1 MNDLVR
7 FAMSV
12 EYATGKKRGRR
23 PVFSSNKFYPYKEEL
38 QLQQATGKELER
50 FIGEA
55 YGVAISGEAFAFTDD
70 LNALSNLTED
80 LPDSFKSEVS
90 AIGRAIGQNVSNV
103 IANSSE
109 MIVGKPYYPPAAKDE
124 IFKTWEANFQMLCK
138 SAESDIKKDISRI
151 VAQAKNEGWNGKQVE
166 KAVKKELPEKYKNR
180 AELISRTEAA
190 KLNTQATISTY
201 RQIGCQY
208 YKWMSTLDE
217 RVRPTHEKM
226 NDQICS
232 IENPEVYYDETPDG
246 LVEHSRG
253 DDMVHLH
260 PGEDFQCR
268 CTMVIWDP
276 AIDGKYDVKEKP
288 EEEKTEASEQRTEND
303 PASRELEKAN
313 ERLAEQEKELERA
326 EKGREKAEK
335 ELEQEKTARKTAEKE
350 AASEKSSRKAA
361 ENAQK
366 EAEEAEKAQKTRA
379 VKAEKR
385 AEKAEERVAK
395 VEIEKAAAEKE
406 KEAAISAKVKA
417 ELETGKVKKRNEILT
432 NANERHS
439 KRTLEQ
445 RQEIQTRWEVRRALP
460 YSAWKIAKEAGV
472 QEKTGVNYKEE
483 VEKKLKKRTQ
493 DYRIAC
499 RLIDAKY
506 SRTYQKGAFARFL
519 PKENKVLIGIGCV
532 FTNLRGPGSSLLHE
546 SGHALDFAI
555 GKALGYGR
563 HISVSKNFGEK
574 IIKELTETLFQEADN
589 YIALHPQFEKGWSQN
604 RKRQRYFEIKFI
616 ESEYMDSKHKD
627 VPTRFIKTL
636 DGDNHLISAFSD
648 IINGVSDGKIDIA
661 YHHKYSYWNA
671 ESVGKETFTHIGTLS
686 ESAEGVSLLETYL
699 PQNYLRWKEF
709 IKLGADVVNN
719 QRLSR
724 NRP

>member
-50 FIGEA
+50 FIEEA
-55 YGVAISGEAFAFTDD
+55 YGVAISGEAFAFSDD
-70 LNALSNLTED
+70 LNALSNLSED

-201 RQIGCQY
+201 KQIGCQY

-217 RVRPTHEKM
+217 RVRLTHENM
-226 NDQICS
+226 NDKICS
-232 IENPEVYYDETPDG
+232 IENPDVYYEETPDG
-246 LVEHSRG
+246 LVEHERG

-268 CTMVIWDP
+268 CTMVMWDP

-288 EEEKTEASEQRTEND
+288 EEEKTEEPEQRTEND

-326 EKGREKAEK
+326 KNEA
-335 ELEQEKTARKTAEKE
+335 KTAENE
-350 AASEKSSRKAA
+350 LANEKSARKAA
-361 ENAQK
+361 EKAQK
-366 EAEEAEKAQKTRA
+366 EAENLVKKEAEKSISVASKVVQSAKRYEGVTNDPGLKKCVSEVEDAVKETKKSGIASKLYERLEALKERIFGIQSEEEVMEAIGVKRFETKKTPMQVIDGANPTKNKKNCFITSALFEVRCRGWDAKAKPYDDSMIVLSNEPQLLFKNAQK
-379 VKAEKR
+379 VKFTSLENLKALLEEYEDGARFSINAEFIVDGAFKGHSFN
-385 AEKAEERVAK
+385 AY
-395 VEIEKAAAEKE
+395 IEN
-406 KEAAISAKVKA
+406 
-417 ELETGKVKKRNEILT
+417 GKVRFVCLQEDKKDASVFFRKYTLVEEDNFFF
-432 NANERHS
+432 
-439 KRTLEQ
+439 RTDGLK
-445 RQEIQTRWEVRRALP
+445 L
-460 YSAWKIAKEAGV
+460 
-472 QEKTGVNYKEE
+472 NYKN
-483 VEKKLKKRTQ
+483 LKK
-493 DYRIAC
+493 
-499 RLIDAKY
+499 
-506 SRTYQKGAFARFL
+506 
-519 PKENKVLIGIGCV
+519 V
-532 FTNLRGPGSSLLHE
+532 
-546 SGHALDFAI
+546 
-555 GKALGYGR
+555 
-563 HISVSKNFGEK
+563 
-574 IIKELTETLFQEADN
+574 IK
-589 YIALHPQFEKGWSQN
+589 
-604 RKRQRYFEIKFI
+604 
-616 ESEYMDSKHKD
+616 
-627 VPTRFIKTL
+627 
-636 DGDNHLISAFSD
+636 
-648 IINGVSDGKIDIA
+648 
-661 YHHKYSYWNA
+661 
-671 ESVGKETFTHIGTLS
+671 
-686 ESAEGVSLLETYL
+686 
-699 PQNYLRWKEF
+699 
-709 IKLGADVVNN
+709 
-719 QRLSR
+719 
-724 NRP
+724 

>member
-23 PVFSSNKFYPYKEEL
+23 PVFSPNKFYPYKEEL
-38 QLQQATGKELER
+38 QLQKATEKELEL
-50 FIGEA
+50 FIEEA
-55 YGVAISGEAFAFTDD
+55 YGVAISGEAFAFSDD
-70 LNALSNLTED
+70 LNALSNLSED

-90 AIGRAIGQNVSNV
+90 AIGRAIGQNVSKV

-201 RQIGCQY
+201 KQIGCQY

-217 RVRPTHEKM
+217 RVRLTHENM
-226 NDQICS
+226 NDKICS
-232 IENPEVYYDETPDG
+232 IENPDVYYEETPDG
-246 LVEHSRG
+246 LVEHERG

-268 CTMVIWDP
+268 CTMVMWDP

-288 EEEKTEASEQRTEND
+288 EEEKTEEPEQRAEND

-313 ERLAEQEKELERA
+313 ERLALQEKELERA
-326 EKGREKAEK
+326 KNEA
-335 ELEQEKTARKTAEKE
+335 KTAENELANEKSARKAAEKE
-350 AASEKSSRKAA
+350 AASEKSARKAA

-395 VEIEKAAAEKE
+395 VEIEKAAAEKKNKSLE
-406 KEAAISAKVKA
+406 KTNEKYYDNLVAMRETASVNFVKA
-417 ELETGKVKKRNEILT
+417 EFPDETWEKEKGFNISLSRIKEAEPGNEPEKLEKEKYLSE
-432 NANERHS
+432 
-439 KRTLEQ
+439 
-445 RQEIQTRWEVRRALP
+445 
-460 YSAWKIAKEAGV
+460 KIAKKGHSV
-472 QEKTGVNYKEE
+472 WLIP
-483 VEKKLKKRTQ
+483 EKKDMKKGGNRPDAVIDGEFAELKLVT
-493 DYRIAC
+493 
-499 RLIDAKY
+499 
-506 SRTYQKGAFARFL
+506 
-519 PKENKVLIGIGCV
+519 
-532 FTNLRGPGSSLLHE
+532 
-546 SGHALDFAI
+546 
-555 GKALGYGR
+555 
-563 HISVSKNFGEK
+563 
-574 IIKELTETLFQEADN
+574 
-589 YIALHPQFEKGWSQN
+589 
-604 RKRQRYFEIKFI
+604 
-616 ESEYMDSKHKD
+616 
-627 VPTRFIKTL
+627 
-636 DGDNHLISAFSD
+636 
-648 IINGVSDGKIDIA
+648 GKIDKIWTRLNKASLQSKVA
-661 YHHKYSYWNA
+661 Y
-671 ESVGKETFTHIGTLS
+671 IGTTKNYDVSGVISMIRGKFMKALS
-686 ESAEGVSLLETYL
+686 DNDSYKYPFRFSSFSFVDSNGEIH
-699 PQNYLRWKEF
+699 N
-709 IKLGADVVNN
+709 IDVLKIWDSVKN
-719 QRLSR
+719 
-724 NRP
+724 